1 MALQLARLV
10 PTFMQQVTA
19 AVKWGNHNA
28 GGDTHNVN
36 GKIISENT
44 NITRMLLKS
53 LLKQLAGLI
62 PNVVA
67 QLIDVA
73 RERNFK
79 ASTNNN
85 HETGGINN
93 HKSEGGLSYTEN
105 IYGGQS

>member
-1 MALQLARLV
+1 MER
-10 PTFMQQVTA
+10 TSMF
-19 AVKWGNHNA
+19 
-28 GGDTHNVN
+28 
-36 GKIISENT
+36 T

-93 HKSEGGLSYTEN
+93 HKSEGGKPVVYGKQHLWRSELTRIREN
-105 IYGGQS
+105 VSTHKLD